1 MTANAAHVPAGV
13 ALLPRTDVPGTDVP
27 GTVDAL
33 VASAA
38 AAAAPGTL
46 AVSAPD
52 AALTYAELLDAAAA
66 VADVLRALGVTE
78 GSLVGVCLPRSAALV
93 VTALAVMQVGAAH
106 VALDP
111 AHPAARLRQLVVDS
125 GAGVVVAPTEALDG
139 VAGVAGGGPRRVA
152 LLAGVEAAISSTATR
167 GTTAAAA
174 PPYEPGVA
182 TVVYTSGSTGTP
194 KGVLVEHAGLVN
206 LLHWHRR
213 AFDVGP
219 GDRCSQLAGPGFDAM
234 AWETWGCLAAG
245 ATLLVPAEEFK
256 TDPGA
261 LRDWLVREQV
271 TVAFVPTPLA
281 QAVLALPWPVGGALR
296 VLLTGGE
303 RLARGPRAGLP
314 FDVVNAYGVTEASVV
329 STAGQVPPG
338 GPAVPGIGRAIDGV
352 DLLVVDPADPE
363 LVAVTDGTA
372 GELLIGGVSLARG
385 YLGQPERTAERFVQR
400 HSAGVATRWYRT
412 GDLVRVRP
420 DGDLDHLG
428 RLDDQVQIRGVRVEP
443 DEVAAALDRHP
454 DVGQSV
460 VLAVAG
466 PAGSQRLVACLLATG
481 SRQPGTDELRS
492 HLATM
497 LPEPML
503 PSTVV
508 WVDRMPLTANGK
520 VDRDALAALAA
531 RDREIDRGGHGR
543 LEPADSAPLDEL
555 EAAMVDLV
563 ALLLG
568 RPRVPVDGNFLLL
581 GGHSL
586 LGAQLVTR
594 IAERYG
600 VELGL
605 RALFDDPTPRG
616 IANEVRRLL
625 VEQVIALDDETA
637 TVLIASLAA
646 GD

>member
-13 ALLPRTDVPGTDVP
+13 ALLPRTDVPGT
-27 GTVDAL
+27 VDAL

-38 AAAAPGTL
+38 AEAAPGTL

-52 AALTYAELLDAAAA
+52 ATLTYAELLDAAAA

-125 GAGVVVAPTEALDG
+125 GAVVVVAPTEALDG

-152 LLAGVEAAISSTATR
+152 LLAGVEAAISATATR
-167 GTTAAAA
+167 GTAAAAA

-182 TVVYTSGSTGTP
+182 TVVHTSGSTGTP

-245 ATLLVPAEEFK
+245 ATLLVPAEELK

-271 TVAFVPTPLA
+271 TVAFLPTPLA
-281 QAVLALPWPVGGALR
+281 QAVLALPWPAGGALR

-329 STAGQVPPG
+329 STAGPVPPG
-338 GPAVPGIGRAIDGV
+338 GSAVPGIGRAIDGV

-385 YLGQPERTAERFVQR
+385 YLGQPERTAECFVQR

-466 PAGSQRLVACLLATG
+466 PGGSQRLVACLLATG

-520 VDRDALAALAA
+520 VDRAALAALAA

-543 LEPADSAPLDEL
+543 PEPADFASLDEL

-568 RPRVPVDGNFLLL
+568 RPRVPVEGNFLLL

>member
-13 ALLPRTDVPGTDVP
+13 ALLPGTDVP

-38 AAAAPGTL
+38 AEAAPGTL

-52 AALTYAELLDAAAA
+52 ATLTYAELLDAAAA

-111 AHPAARLRQLVVDS
+111 AHPAARLRQLVIDS

-139 VAGVAGGGPRRVA
+139 VAGVAGGGPRRVT
-152 LLAGVEAAISSTATR
+152 LLAGVEAAISSTTTR
-167 GTTAAAA
+167 GTAAAA

-182 TVVYTSGSTGTP
+182 TVVHTSGSTGTP

-206 LLHWHRR
+206 LLRWHRR

-245 ATLLVPAEEFK
+245 ATLLVPAEELK

-281 QAVLALPWPVGGALR
+281 QAVLALPWPAGGALR

-329 STAGQVPPG
+329 STAGPVPPG

-543 LEPADSAPLDEL
+543 PEPADSAPLDEL
-555 EAAMVDLV
+555 EAAMADLV

-568 RPRVPVDGNFLLL
+568 RPRVPVEGNFLLL

>member
-13 ALLPRTDVPGTDVP
+13 ALLPRTDVPGT
-27 GTVDAL
+27 VDAL

-38 AAAAPGTL
+38 AEAAPGTL

-52 AALTYAELLDAAAA
+52 ATLTYAELLDAAAA

-78 GSLVGVCLPRSAALV
+78 GSLVGVCLPRSTALV

-139 VAGVAGGGPRRVA
+139 LAGVAGGGPRRVA
-152 LLAGVEAAISSTATR
+152 LLAGVEAAISATATR
-167 GTTAAAA
+167 GTAAAA

-206 LLHWHRR
+206 LLRWHRR
-213 AFDVGP
+213 AVDVGP

-245 ATLLVPAEEFK
+245 ATLLVPAEELK

-281 QAVLALPWPVGGALR
+281 QAVLALPWPAAGALR

-329 STAGQVPPG
+329 STAGPVPPG
-338 GPAVPGIGRAIDGV
+338 GSAVPGIGRAIGGV

-460 VLAVAG
+460 VLTVAG
-466 PAGSQRLVACLLATG
+466 PGGSRRLVACLLATG

-508 WVDRMPLTANGK
+508 WVDRMPVTANGK
-520 VDRDALAALAA
+520 VDRAALAALAA
-531 RDREIDRGGHGR
+531 RDREIDRGGHER
-543 LEPADSAPLDEL
+543 PEPADSAPLDEL

-616 IANEVRRLL
+616 IADEVRRLL
-625 VEQVIALDDETA
+625 VEQVTALDDETA
-637 TVLIASLAA
+637 TVLTASLAA

>member
-13 ALLPRTDVPGTDVP
+13 ALLPRTDVPGT
-27 GTVDAL
+27 VDAL

-38 AAAAPGTL
+38 AEAAPGTL

-52 AALTYAELLDAAAA
+52 ATLTYAELLDAAAA
-66 VADVLRALGVTE
+66 VADALRALGVTE

-139 VAGVAGGGPRRVA
+139 VAGVAGGEPRRVA
-152 LLAGVEAAISSTATR
+152 LLAGVEAAISATATR
-167 GTTAAAA
+167 GTIAAAA

-182 TVVYTSGSTGTP
+182 TVVYTSGSTGTS

-206 LLHWHRR
+206 LLRWHRR
-213 AFDVGP
+213 AVDVGP

-245 ATLLVPAEEFK
+245 ATLLVPAEELK

-281 QAVLALPWPVGGALR
+281 QAALALPWPAAGALR

-329 STAGQVPPG
+329 STAGPVPPG
-338 GPAVPGIGRAIDGV
+338 GSAVPGIGRAIDGV

-460 VLAVAG
+460 VLTVAG
-466 PAGSQRLVACLLATG
+466 PGGSRRLVACLLATG

-508 WVDRMPLTANGK
+508 WVDRMPVTANGK
-520 VDRDALAALAA
+520 VDRAALAALAA
-531 RDREIDRGGHGR
+531 RDREIDRGGHER
-543 LEPADSAPLDEL
+543 PEPADSAPLDEL

-616 IANEVRRLL
+616 IADEVRRLL
-625 VEQVIALDDETA
+625 VEQVTALDDETA
-637 TVLIASLAA
+637 TVLTASLAA

>member
-13 ALLPRTDVPGTDVP
+13 ALLPRTDVPGT
-27 GTVDAL
+27 VDAL

-38 AAAAPGTL
+38 AEAAPGTL

-52 AALTYAELLDAAAA
+52 ATLTYAELLDAAAA

-78 GSLVGVCLPRSAALV
+78 GSLVGVCLPRSTALV

-139 VAGVAGGGPRRVA
+139 LAGVAGGGPRRVA
-152 LLAGVEAAISSTATR
+152 LLAGVEAAISATATR
-167 GTTAAAA
+167 GTGAA

-206 LLHWHRR
+206 LLRWHRR
-213 AFDVGP
+213 AVDVGP

-245 ATLLVPAEEFK
+245 ATLLVPAEELK

-281 QAVLALPWPVGGALR
+281 QAVLALPWPAAGALR

-329 STAGQVPPG
+329 STAGPVPPG
-338 GPAVPGIGRAIDGV
+338 GSAVPGIGRAIGGV

-460 VLAVAG
+460 VLTVAG
-466 PAGSQRLVACLLATG
+466 PGGSRRLVACLLATG

-508 WVDRMPLTANGK
+508 WVDRMPVTANGK
-520 VDRDALAALAA
+520 VDRAALAALAA
-531 RDREIDRGGHGR
+531 RDREIDRGGHER
-543 LEPADSAPLDEL
+543 PEPADSAPLDEL

-616 IANEVRRLL
+616 IADEVRRLL
-625 VEQVIALDDETA
+625 VEQVTALDDETA
-637 TVLIASLAA
+637 TVLTASLAA

>member
-13 ALLPRTDVPGTDVP
+13 ALLPRTDVPGT
-27 GTVDAL
+27 VDAL

-38 AAAAPGTL
+38 AEAAPGTL

-52 AALTYAELLDAAAA
+52 ATLTYAELLDAAAA

-78 GSLVGVCLPRSAALV
+78 GSLVGVCLPRSTALV

-139 VAGVAGGGPRRVA
+139 LAGVAGGGPRRVA
-152 LLAGVEAAISSTATR
+152 LLAGVEAAISATATR
-167 GTTAAAA
+167 GTAAAA

-206 LLHWHRR
+206 LLRWHRR
-213 AFDVGP
+213 AVDVGP

-245 ATLLVPAEEFK
+245 ATLLVPAEELK

-281 QAVLALPWPVGGALR
+281 QAVLALPWPAAGALR

-329 STAGQVPPG
+329 STAGPVPPG
-338 GPAVPGIGRAIDGV
+338 GSAVPGIGRAIGGV

-460 VLAVAG
+460 VLTVAG
-466 PAGSQRLVACLLATG
+466 PGGSRRLVACLLATG

-508 WVDRMPLTANGK
+508 WVDRMPVTANGK
-520 VDRDALAALAA
+520 VDRAALAALAA
-531 RDREIDRGGHGR
+531 RDREIDRGGHER
-543 LEPADSAPLDEL
+543 PEPADSAPLDEL

-605 RALFDDPTPRG
+605 RALFDEPTPRG
-616 IANEVRRLL
+616 IADEVRRLL
-625 VEQVIALDDETA
+625 VEQVTALDDETA
-637 TVLIASLAA
+637 TVLTASLAA

>member
-13 ALLPRTDVPGTDVP
+13 ALLPRTDVPGT
-27 GTVDAL
+27 VDAL

-38 AAAAPGTL
+38 AEAAPGTL

-52 AALTYAELLDAAAA
+52 ATLTYAELLDAAAA

-152 LLAGVEAAISSTATR
+152 LLAGVEAAISATATR
-167 GTTAAAA
+167 GTAA

-182 TVVYTSGSTGTP
+182 TVVYTSGSTGTS

-206 LLHWHRR
+206 LLRWHRR
-213 AFDVGP
+213 AVDVGP

-245 ATLLVPAEEFK
+245 ATLLVPAEELK

-281 QAVLALPWPVGGALR
+281 QAVLALPWPAAGALR

-329 STAGQVPPG
+329 STAGPVPPG
-338 GPAVPGIGRAIDGV
+338 GSAVPGIGRAIDGV

-443 DEVAAALDRHP
+443 D
-454 DVGQSV
+454 
-460 VLAVAG
+460 
-466 PAGSQRLVACLLATG
+466 
-481 SRQPGTDELRS
+481 
-492 HLATM
+492 
-497 LPEPML
+497 
-503 PSTVV
+503 
-508 WVDRMPLTANGK
+508 
-520 VDRDALAALAA
+520 
-531 RDREIDRGGHGR
+531 
-543 LEPADSAPLDEL
+543 
-555 EAAMVDLV
+555 
-563 ALLLG
+563 
-568 RPRVPVDGNFLLL
+568 
-581 GGHSL
+581 
-586 LGAQLVTR
+586 
-594 IAERYG
+594 
-600 VELGL
+600 
-605 RALFDDPTPRG
+605 
-616 IANEVRRLL
+616 
-625 VEQVIALDDETA
+625 
-637 TVLIASLAA
+637 
-646 GD
+646 